1 MASAPATMTGA
12 MPDDGLPVVASRKPD
27 RLGLATGLA
36 IVAFLGLAVFWIL
49 NAGREAENS
58 ANPVVAAVDPAQRI
72 SSPPPLA
79 KSFPSGEN
87 VSGPLQ
93 STALSNL
100 CILLPAA
107 TSQIS
112 ILP

>member
-72 SSPPPLA
+72 LRHRRWQ
-79 KSFPSGEN
+79 FPQNGKRRIGVRHWCHP
-87 VSGPLQ
+87 VS
-93 STALSNL
+93 
-100 CILLPAA
+100 
-107 TSQIS
+107 
-112 ILP
+112 